1 MLSTLAMVISAA
13 TALDRPIGSR
23 PLDALVSR
31 SMITTAIIASVAFA
45 ATNIDDAFVLLRYFA
60 SPKLKDAHIVV
71 GTYVGMA
78 ILVIAAMMLSAVS
91 VVLFPSYLGLLG
103 VLPILIGLRQLWTA
117 WSEPDVDI
125 VEITPGAGTVEV
137 IELVAIRTIANGGD
151 NIAVYIP
158 LFARQ
163 SRSEEI
169 LTCLVFAILV
179 GVWCFGARWMVA
191 HSKVGPP
198 IRRWGRWITP
208 IVLISLGVFVFF
220 SSNLG

>member
-1 MLSTLAMVISAA
+1 
-13 TALDRPIGSR
+13 
-23 PLDALVSR
+23 
-31 SMITTAIIASVAFA
+31 MITTAILATVAFA
-45 ATNIDDAFVLLRYFA
+45 ATNIDDAFVLLAYFA
-60 SPKLKDAHIVV
+60 TPKLKDAYIAV

-91 VVLFPSYLGLLG
+91 AVLFPSYLGLLG
-103 VLPILIGLRQLWTA
+103 VLPILIGLRQIWTA
-117 WSEPDVDI
+117 WSEPGDDI
-125 VEITPGAGTVEV
+125 VDFTPGAGTVEI

-169 LTCLVFAILV
+169 VTCFVFAVLV

-191 HSKVGPP
+191 YSKGGAP

-208 IVLISLGVFVFF
+208 IVLISLGVFIFF
-220 SSNLG
+220 SSEALSG